1 METTIQL
8 SRSNIALYLVL
19 IIVIS
24 LGLKLYTVD
33 FSIPPHSDDFGYIV
47 DSVQYNQG
55 DFFISSKKNPGWSL
69 FLAPFLSIIN
79 SDNFLDYA
87 SIARILTVGISAITI
102 IPMYILARR
111 FFDEKY
117 SQIASCLFAFEPH
130 LNYNSGGAMSEPLLI
145 LVLISSMIFI
155 LHDKTKYHYLA
166 FIFAGLC
173 WWVRL
178 EAIYPIIAISLIYFL
193 VHRSKPNYLRNFSFC
208 VVFLLITISPMFIQR
223 DIQFDDPFYVWY
235 GTTILSDDYA
245 ELLTSP
251 EEAEIT
257 DFVEEHGVLGLMER
271 LANGLM
277 VLLNT
282 LSRIS
287 FPFLFILIPFGIL
300 FSLRLVDQKLT
311 RIKAN
316 WIMIIIIISILII
329 PFAIVDERRYLFVLF
344 PFLIILSVIPIQRV
358 TKYGLNSFSF
368 NRRQKSGFLVIVAST
383 ILISSSV
390 FTIGIA
396 GFGFGP
402 PNTALEFEKV
412 KFTEHLVENFD
423 GRILREQTVD
433 DYLAYVNLVSSDNH
447 FKSFKSPREKDP
459 FPDRYEPGK
468 VVRISVYGKTMEE
481 LITNAEIKDLKFIG
495 VLEKGSYF
503 FPFLDN
509 LYHNEENYPY
519 MKKIFDSEQLS
530 YKEFKIKVFE
540 IDYKKFH
547 ELHD

>member
-1 METTIQL
+1 METTVQL

-55 DFFISSKKNPGWSL
+55 DFFISPKKNPGWSL

-117 SQIASCLFAFEPH
+117 SLIASCLFAFEPH
-130 LNYNSGGAMSEPLLI
+130 LNYNSGGALSEPLLI

-166 FIFAGLC
+166 FIFAGFC
-173 WWVRL
+173 WWIRL
-178 EAIYPIIAISLIYFL
+178 EAIYPIIAISVIYFL
-193 VHRSKPNYLRNFSFC
+193 IHRCKPNSLRNFSFC
-208 VVFLLITISPMFIQR
+208 VVFLLIIISPMFIQR

-358 TKYGLNSFSF
+358 TKYGLNTFSF

-423 GRILREQTVD
+423 GKILREQTVD

-459 FPDRYEPGK
+459 FPDLYEPGK

-519 MKKIFDSEQLS
+519 MKKIFDSDEMG

>member
-1 METTIQL
+1 METTVQL
-8 SRSNIALYLVL
+8 SRSNIVLYLVL

-55 DFFISSKKNPGWSL
+55 DFFISPKKNPGWSL

-117 SQIASCLFAFEPH
+117 SLIASCLFAFEPH
-130 LNYNSGGAMSEPLLI
+130 LNYNSGGALSEPLLI

-166 FIFAGLC
+166 FIFAGFC
-173 WWVRL
+173 WWIRL
-178 EAIYPIIAISLIYFL
+178 EAIYPIIAISVIYFL
-193 VHRSKPNYLRNFSFC
+193 IHRCKPNSLRNFSFC

-257 DFVEEHGVLGLMER
+257 DFVEEHGVLGFMER

-358 TKYGLNSFSF
+358 TKYGLNTFSF

-383 ILISSSV
+383 ILISSRV

-412 KFTEHLVENFD
+412 KFTEHLVEYFD
-423 GRILREQTVD
+423 GKILREQTVD

-459 FPDRYEPGK
+459 FPDLYEPGK
-468 VVRISVYGKTMEE
+468 VVRISVYGRTMEE

-503 FPFLDN
+503 FPFLN
-509 LYHNEENYPY
+509 HLYDNEENYPY
-519 MKKIFDSEQLS
+519 MKKIFDSDEMG